1 MHKAGAIA
9 QKILIVFL
17 SVVLLLNLYLFAA
30 QVIYKNQ
37 LPKLLGMAQIIVVS
51 GSMEPAIQIGDLLVI
66 KEKDRYE
73 DGDIITYRS
82 GQSLITHRVISVEGT
97 GLVTQGD
104 ANNVADAPITLSQ
117 VEGKMLLRIPGLGR
131 AILFLKTPIGILMA
145 LASGFVLIA
154 ISIIADRKKK
164 PDQD

>member
-30 QVIYKNQ
+30 QMIFKNQ

-51 GSMEPAIQIGDLLVI
+51 GSMEPAIQVGDMLVI
-66 KEKDRYE
+66 REQDRYQH
-73 DGDIITYRS
+73 GDIITYRS
-82 GQSLITHRVISVEGT
+82 GQNLITHRVISVDET

-117 VEGKMLLRIPGLGR
+117 VEGKMFLRIPGLGR
-131 AILFLKTPIGILMA
+131 AILLLKTPAGILVT
-145 LASGFVLIA
+145 LVSGFVLVA

-164 PDQD
+164 PEQD

>member
-30 QVIYKNQ
+30 QMIFKNQ

-51 GSMEPAIQIGDLLVI
+51 GSMEPAIQVGDMLVI
-66 KEKDRYE
+66 REQDRYQH
-73 DGDIITYRS
+73 GDIITYRS
-82 GQSLITHRVISVEGT
+82 GQNLITHRVISVDGT
-97 GLVTQGD
+97 DLVTQGD
-104 ANNVADAPITLSQ
+104 ANNVADEPITLSQ
-117 VEGKMLLRIPGLGR
+117 VEGKMFLRIPGLGR
-131 AILFLKTPIGILMA
+131 AILLLKTPAGILVA
-145 LASGFVLIA
+145 LISGFVLVA

-164 PDQD
+164 PEQD